1 MPLSGATMTH
11 TSDRQALHRTLA
23 AAALAAA
30 LSVLTVVAAAP
41 PAGAAE
47 HEVKPGENLTGIAA
61 RYGVSA
67 AELARLNE
75 LSDPNHLLVGARLRV
90 PGDTSS
96 SKGAGTSKAVVGA
109 SPVRI
114 SETAPAFAIS
124 ESEQRETGRLLH
136 RAAREFGVPP
146 SLLKALTYTES
157 RWRQDVVSRSG
168 AIGVGQVLPETAHW
182 LAAVMQEPGLDPTS
196 KVDNVRLSARLLRF
210 LLDQAG
216 TPKRALAAYY
226 QGIGSVLRDGVS
238 EGGARYARIITSRQA
253 WFS

>member
-1 MPLSGATMTH
+1 M
-11 TSDRQALHRTLA
+11 R
-23 AAALAAA
+23 
-30 LSVLTVVAAAP
+30 
-41 PAGAAE
+41 
-47 HEVKPGENLTGIAA
+47 PGENLTGIAA

-67 AELARLNE
+67 AELARLND

-90 PGDTSS
+90 PGGTVSS
-96 SKGAGTSKAVVGA
+96 TGSSTGAGTSSAAVVSSSSA
-109 SPVRI
+109 SRPE
-114 SETAPAFAIS
+114 SAPAFTIS
-124 ESEQRETGRLLH
+124 ESEQRETSRLLH

-168 AIGVGQVLPETAHW
+168 AVGVGQVLPETAVW
-182 LAAVMQEPGLDPTS
+182 LAALMEEPGLDPTS
-196 KVDNVRLSARLLRF
+196 KVDNIRLSARLLRF
-210 LLDQAG
+210 LLDKAG

-238 EGGARYARIITSRQA
+238 EGGARYARVITARQA

>member
-1 MPLSGATMTH
+1 MAH
-11 TSDRQALHRTLA
+11 TSAHLHRTLA
-23 AAALAAA
+23 AAALTAG
-30 LSVLTVVAAAP
+30 LSIVAVAAVAP

-47 HEVKPGENLTGIAA
+47 HEVRPGENLTGIAA

-67 AELARLNE
+67 AELARLND

-90 PGDTSS
+90 PGGAGSS
-96 SKGAGTSKAVVGA
+96 TGSSTGAGTSSAAVVSSSSA
-109 SPVRI
+109 SMPE
-114 SETAPAFAIS
+114 SAPAFTIS
-124 ESEQRETGRLLH
+124 ESEQRETSRLLH

-168 AIGVGQVLPETAHW
+168 AVGVGQVLPDTAAW
-182 LAAVMQEPGLDPTS
+182 LAALMEEPGLDPTS
-196 KVDNVRLSARLLRF
+196 KVDNIRLSARLLRF
-210 LLDQAG
+210 LLDKAG

-226 QGIGSVLRDGVS
+226 QGIGSVLRGGVS
-238 EGGARYARIITSRQA
+238 EGGARYARVITARQA